1 MASQLSAS
9 GSGLNACAGSFTLK
23 PRWKERLKNAVLA
36 READAD
42 GWVSMLF

>member
-1 MASQLSAS
+1 MISQLPAS
-9 GSGLNACAGSFTLK
+9 GSGLNAHTGSFTLK

-36 READAD
+36 QEADVH